1 MNNDI
6 PTDAEQEKNANFVVS
21 KQLHYLE
28 RTLLVNVNFA
38 EKQFLNGSI
47 TEADKRYIAD
57 MNQELLDVLA
67 DVRDDYQRTP
77 A

>member
-1 MNNDI
+1 MKNE
-6 PTDAEQEKNANFVVS
+6 TSHEVQQEENANFVVD

-47 TEADKRYIAD
+47 TEADKCYIAE
-57 MNQELLDVLA
+57 MNHELLEVLA
-67 DVRDDYQRTP
+67 DVRDDYQRP
-77 A
+77 